1 MQFILFPST
10 GLASPFIGL
19 EYFGNC
25 NYAVFYSAIGYLID
39 IRRLN
44 EMVTALK
51 RYQRRR
57 YRLKQWW
64 VSERAGFGFGWGMRG
79 RRGKSGYGTMPYFP
93 DLDWD

>member
-1 MQFILFPST
+1 
-10 GLASPFIGL
+10 
-19 EYFGNC
+19 
-25 NYAVFYSAIGYLID
+25 
-39 IRRLN
+39 
-44 EMVTALK
+44 MVTALK